1 MRIVFKLLIW
11 IASLILIFIIANI
24 SIWTYKIW
32 SLTDYMAELNQKEW
46 SESISSISLN
56 DPVSIF
62 SIFTVENDNTWSG
75 NITEDLTQDVE
86 KQEEN
91 ILITWDQNIEINTW
105 EEIDPYDPEF
115 EDEFNSFFGED
126 SNTKDVS
133 KRIENTWEKVDT
145 WLENQDHEV
154 AEELIK
160 RFNE

>member
-24 SIWTYKIW
+24 SIWAYKIW
-32 SLTDYMAELNQKEW
+32 SLTDYMSELNQKEW

-126 SNTKDVS
+126 SNTNDIS
-133 KRIENTWEKVDT
+133 KSIENTWEKVDT
-145 WLENQDHEV
+145 ELESKDHEV